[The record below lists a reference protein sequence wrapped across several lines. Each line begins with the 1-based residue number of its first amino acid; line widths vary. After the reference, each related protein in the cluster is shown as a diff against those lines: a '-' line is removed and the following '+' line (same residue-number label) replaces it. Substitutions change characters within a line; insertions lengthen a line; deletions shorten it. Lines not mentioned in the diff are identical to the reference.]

1 MSQDRRSDFPLLA
14 ENPRLVYL
22 DSAATSQKPRPVIEA
37 LRRYYE
43 AENANIHR
51 GIYRLA
57 ESATR
62 RFEGVRDQVA
72 RWISA
77 SSRVEIV
84 FTRGATEAINLV
96 AAAWGRA
103 NLRPG
108 DEILTTEMEH
118 HSNLVPWQSIA
129 RATGATLRHIPVT
142 DEGRLDLSGL
152 DSLLTRRTKI
162 VALTHMSNVLG
173 TINPVAKIAEAAR
186 RVGALTLVDAAQS
199 APNLPLDVRALG
211 CDFLAFSGHK
221 MLGPTGVGVLWARR
235 ELLEA
240 MEPYQYGGDMIES
253 VALNLATW
261 NELPWKFEAG
271 TPNIG
276 GVIAFGEA
284 LSYLE
289 KIGMAAVREH
299 ETRLVGYALRLLG
312 GDPRVTLYGPRD
324 PQERGGAISFNF
336 GDVHPHDV
344 ASILDR
350 RGVCVR
356 AGHHCCQPLM
366 ARYGIHG
373 MTRASVYWYNTEQDI
388 DALVDGLEE
397 VDRIFGRA
405 ARAGSKP

>member
-1 MSQDRRSDFPLLA
+1 MMPDVRADFPLLA
-14 ENPRLVYL
+14 QNPELVYL
-22 DSAATSQKPRPVIEA
+22 DSAATSQKPRAVVDA

-43 AENANIHR
+43 SQNANIHR

-57 ESATR
+57 ETATR
-62 RFEGVRDQVA
+62 QYEGVRDQVA
-72 RWISA
+72 RWIGA
-77 SSRVEIV
+77 SSRVEVV
-84 FTRGATEAINLV
+84 FTRGTTESVNLV

-103 NLRPG
+103 NLKPG
-108 DEILTTEMEH
+108 DEILATEMEH
-118 HSNLVPWQSIA
+118 HSNLVPWQAAA

-142 DEGRLDLSGL
+142 DEGRLDLSKL
-152 DSLLTRRTKI
+152 DSLLTPRTRL

-186 RVGALTLVDAAQS
+186 RAGALTLVDAAQS
-199 APNLPLDVRALG
+199 APNMVVDVRSLG
-211 CDFLAFSGHK
+211 CDFLAFSSHK

-240 MEPYQYGGDMIES
+240 MEPYQFGGDMIES
-253 VALNLATW
+253 VELDRATW

-276 GVIAFGEA
+276 GVIAFGAA

-289 KIGMAAVREH
+289 RIGGPAAVREH
-299 ETRLVGYALRLLG
+299 EKRLVGYALKLLG

-324 PQERGGAISFNF
+324 AEERGGAISFNF
-336 GDVHPHDV
+336 AGVHPHDV
-344 ASILDR
+344 ATILDR

-373 MTRASVYWYNTEQDI
+373 TTRASVYLYNTERDI
-388 DALVDGLEE
+388 DALVEGLEE
-397 VDRIFGRA
+397 VERVFGA
-405 ARAGSKP
+405 APARQEG